1 MSKLLE
7 LLGQEAY
14 DKLKAALG
22 DQFEDFET
30 QYNDGKLN
38 DADVKAKQQE
48 LGLLEDTD
56 VEDGEGDKTEAE
68 DGEGD
73 KTEADNG
80 EGDKTEPDNQQTDTS
95 TDLTTDN
102 ANLVLLDGWLKEDGQ
117 VDYDKILDDTLKGYI
132 KNLHERLKQVEW
144 DYKYKMAISVEALK
158 SNMYDPADAD
168 KFISTSELS
177 IDDEGNVVGVK
188 EAFNKLRETK
198 PHLFKSTDSSNGNA
212 GFNPAKGRKVDGYR
226 DGMSFAEAFN

>member
-7 LLGQEAY
+7 LLGQDAY

-30 QYNDGKLN
+30 QYNDGKLT
-38 DADVKAKQQE
+38 DTDVKTKQQE

-56 VEDGEGDKTEAE
+56 VEDGEGDKTEA
-68 DGEGD
+68 DNQVNN
-73 KTEADNG
+73 TE
-80 EGDKTEPDNQQTDTS
+80 DNQQPDTS
-95 TDLTTDN
+95 TDSTTDN

-117 VDYDKILDDTLKGYI
+117 VDYDKILDETLKGYI
-132 KNLHERLKQVEW
+132 KNLHERLKQVDWE
-144 DYKYKMAISVEALK
+144 YKYKMAIAVEALK

-177 IDDEGNVVGVK
+177 IDDDGNVVGVK

-212 GFNPAKGRKVDGYR
+212 GFNPAKGKKVDGYR
-226 DGMSFAEAFN
+226 EGMSFAEAFN

>member
-7 LLGQEAY
+7 LLGQDAY

-30 QYNDGKLN
+30 QYNDGKLT
-38 DADVKAKQQE
+38 DADVKTKQQE

-56 VEDGEGDKTEAE
+56 ADNGEGDKTEDE

-73 KTEADNG
+73 KTEADDQVNN
-80 EGDKTEPDNQQTDTS
+80 TEDTQQPDTS

-117 VDYDKILDDTLKGYI
+117 VDYDKILDETLKGYI
-132 KNLHERLKQVEW
+132 KNLHERLKQVDW
-144 DYKYKMAISVEALK
+144 DYKYKMAIAVEALK

-177 IDDEGNVVGVK
+177 IDDDGNVVGVK

-198 PHLFKSTDSSNGNA
+198 PHLFKSTDSNNGNA
-212 GFNPAKGRKVDGYR
+212 GFNPAKGKKVDGYR
-226 DGMSFAEAFN
+226 EGMSFAEAFN

>member
-30 QYNDGKLN
+30 QYNDGKIN
-38 DADVKAKQQE
+38 DTDVKTKQQE

-56 VEDGEGDKTEAE
+56 VEDVEDDEGDKTEVDNQVNNTE
-68 DGEGD
+68 D
-73 KTEADNG
+73 T
-80 EGDKTEPDNQQTDTS
+80 QQTDTS
-95 TDLTTDN
+95 TDLTNDN

-168 KFISTSELS
+168 RFISTSDLS
-177 IDDEGNVVGVK
+177 IDDDGNVVGVK

-198 PHLFKSTDSSNGNA
+198 PHLFKSTDSNNGNA

-226 DGMSFAEAFN
+226 EGMSFAEAFN

>member
-7 LLGQEAY
+7 LLGQDAY

-38 DADVKAKQQE
+38 DADVKTKQQE
-48 LGLLEDTD
+48 LGLLEDT
-56 VEDGEGDKTEAE
+56 EA
-68 DGEGD
+68 DNGEGD

-80 EGDKTEPDNQQTDTS
+80 EGDKTEADNQGNNNDNTQQTGTS
-95 TDLTTDN
+95 TDLTTGN

-132 KNLHERLKQVEW
+132 KNLHERLKQVDW
-144 DYKYKMAISVEALK
+144 DYKYKMAIAVEALK

-177 IDDEGNVVGVK
+177 IDDDGNVVGVK

-226 DGMSFAEAFN
+226 EGMSFAEAFN

>member
-7 LLGQEAY
+7 LLGQDAY

-30 QYNDGKLN
+30 QYNDGKLT
-38 DADVKAKQQE
+38 DDDVKTKQQE

-68 DGEGD
+68 NGEGD
-73 KTEADNG
+73 KTEADNQG
-80 EGDKTEPDNQQTDTS
+80 NNTEDTQQTDTS
-95 TDLTTDN
+95 TDLTNDN

-144 DYKYKMAISVEALK
+144 DYKYKMAIAVEALK

-177 IDDEGNVVGVK
+177 IDDDGNVVGVK

-212 GFNPAKGRKVDGYR
+212 GFNPAKGRKVDSYR
-226 DGMSFAEAFN
+226 EGMSFAEAFN

>member
-7 LLGQEAY
+7 LLGQDAY

-30 QYNDGKLN
+30 QYNDGKLT
-38 DADVKAKQQE
+38 DTDVKTKQQE

-56 VEDGEGDKTEAE
+56 VEDGEGDKTEA
-68 DGEGD
+68 DNQVNN
-73 KTEADNG
+73 TE
-80 EGDKTEPDNQQTDTS
+80 DNQQPDTS
-95 TDLTTDN
+95 TDSTTDN

-117 VDYDKILDDTLKGYI
+117 VDYDKILDETLKGYI
-132 KNLHERLKQVEW
+132 KNLHERLKQVDW
-144 DYKYKMAISVEALK
+144 DYKYKMAIAVEALK

-177 IDDEGNVVGVK
+177 IDDDGNVVGVK

-212 GFNPAKGRKVDGYR
+212 GFNPAKGKKVDGYR
-226 DGMSFAEAFN
+226 EGMSFAEAFN